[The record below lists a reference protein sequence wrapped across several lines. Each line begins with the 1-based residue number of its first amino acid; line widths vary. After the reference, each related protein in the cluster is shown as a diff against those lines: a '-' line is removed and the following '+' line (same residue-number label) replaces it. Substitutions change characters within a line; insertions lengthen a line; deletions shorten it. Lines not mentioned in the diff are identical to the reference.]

1 LAKEGLLKNCAF
13 RRTADY
19 LVPPLCCQATA
30 PAPAPYNR
38 RFPEEANLSLF
49 KSLSTVGGFTLAS
62 RLLGFVRD
70 LVFAQVFGANAF
82 TDAFFVAF
90 KIPNF
95 LRRLF
100 AEGAFATAFVPV
112 LTEYRSRRDR
122 RELKAFV
129 DHVAGTL
136 GLVLLAVSLV
146 GVLAA
151 PVLVSIFAFGW
162 VLDAET
168 AKLALAADMLRLTF
182 PYLFFIS
189 LTAFAGGIL
198 NAHDR
203 FAVPAFTPVLLNLCL
218 IGAALWLAPQMAQ
231 PIVALA
237 WGVLVA
243 GIVQFT
249 FQLPFLARERLL
261 PRPRPNFRDPGV
273 RRVLVLMVPAL
284 FAVSVTQINLLLDTM
299 LASFLETGSISWLYY
314 SDRLMEFPLGIL
326 GVALATVILPRLS
339 RRQAEDAPEAFSH
352 TLDWGLRMTVVFGVP
367 AAVGLLVLAGPMLAT
382 LFASDVFDAYDVEMA
397 ARSLVA
403 YSLGLQAFIL
413 IKVLAPGYYARQDTR
428 TPVRIGVI
436 AMVVNMALNL
446 LLIFPLQHAGLALA
460 TSLSSYLNAFLLWRG
475 LRQSGAYRP
484 DTGWARLG
492 IQVSVATVAMA
503 AVLLLLA
510 PELAQWLS
518 AARIDRV
525 LWLGGAILAGALV
538 YLGVL
543 LAGGVRPGQLR
554 GRPTVGTG

>member
-1 LAKEGLLKNCAF
+1 MAF
-13 RRTADY
+13 RKTANY
-19 LVPPLCCQATA
+19 LDLANRCQA
-30 PAPAPYNR
+30 PEWPDRPYNR
-38 RFPEEANLSLF
+38 RFPEVAILSLF
-49 KSLSTVGGFTLAS
+49 KSLSTVGGFTLLS
-62 RLLGFVRD
+62 RVLGFARD
-70 LVFAQVFGANAF
+70 LVYAQVFGANAF

-112 LTEYRSRRDR
+112 LSEYRTQRSYAELRD
-122 RELKAFV
+122 FV
-129 DHVAGTL
+129 DHIAGAL
-136 GLVLLAVSLV
+136 GLVLLVISLIGVAAAPLLVSL
-146 GVLAA
+146 
-151 PVLVSIFAFGW
+151 FAFGW
-162 VLDAET
+162 VLEGET
-168 AKLALAADMLRLTF
+168 MKLALAADMLRLTF

-218 IGAALWLAPQMAQ
+218 IGAALWLAPQMDT

-237 WGVLVA
+237 WGVLLA

-261 PRPRPNFRDPGV
+261 PRPRPGFHDPGV
-273 RRVLVLMVPAL
+273 RRVLRLMVPAL
-284 FAVSVTQINLLLDTM
+284 FAVSVTQINLLLDTV

-339 RRQAEDAPEAFSH
+339 RRQAEASVEGFSH
-352 TLDWGLRMTVVFGVP
+352 TLDWGLRMTLVFGVP
-367 AAVGLLVLAGPMLAT
+367 SAIGLMLLAAPMLAT
-382 LFASDVFDAYDVEMA
+382 LFQSEVFDAYDVQMA
-397 ARSLVA
+397 ARSLMA

-413 IKVLAPGYYARQDTR
+413 IKVLAPGFYSRQDTR

-436 AMVVNMALNL
+436 AMAVNMGLNL

-460 TSLSSYLNAFLLWRG
+460 TSLSSFLNAFLLWRG
-475 LRQSGAYRP
+475 LRRSDAYQP
-484 DTGWARLG
+484 VPGWTRLAWQIG
-492 IQVSVATVAMA
+492 FAGVAMA
-503 AVLLLLA
+503 AFLMLA
-510 PELAQWLS
+510 APATDAWLS
-518 AARIDRV
+518 ASRMVRV
-525 LWLGGAILAGALV
+525 TWLGSLIVAAGSIYFIALFASG
-538 YLGVL
+538 L
-543 LAGGVRPGQLR
+543 RPRHLKAQPLR
-554 GRPTVGTG
+554 ETS